1 MRQKRSWEITDEFWE
16 AAKPL
21 IPPPER
27 DSEKTYK
34 RKPGGG
40 RPPMDMRKALEGMF
54 HIMRTGTQWKAL
66 PKEFGSSSSTRR
78 YFRYWR
84 EKGVLPKPVGRRTGA
99 LRRGPRHPVGLAERG
114 RLHDQ
119 GASRPSVGREQ
130 PHRPGKKKGGV
141 ANCMMPQTQP

>member
-1 MRQKRSWEITDEFWE
+1 MRQKRSWEITDEFRE

-54 HIMRTGTQWKAL
+54 YVMRTGTQWKAL
-66 PKEFGSSSSTRR
+66 PKEFGSSSSVHR

-84 EKGVLPKPVGRRTGA
+84 EKGFFQSLWVAGLERYDEIRGIQWDWLSADGCMTKAPLA
-99 LRRGPRHPVGLAERG
+99 L
-114 RLHDQ
+114 Q
-119 GASRPSVGREQ
+119 SVGNNPTDR
-130 PHRPGKKKGGV
+130 GKKRKQ
-141 ANCMMPQTQP
+141 AASSC

>member
-54 HIMRTGTQWKAL
+54 HIMRAGAQWKAL
-66 PKEFGSSSSTRR
+66 TKEFDSSSSVRR

-84 EKGVLPKPVGRRTGA
+84 EKGVFQSLWVAGLERCDEARGIEWDWLSADGCMTKAPLA
-99 LRRGPRHPVGLAERG
+99 L
-114 RLHDQ
+114 Q
-119 GASRPSVGREQ
+119 SVGNSPTDRE
-130 PHRPGKKKGGV
+130 KKRKQ
-141 ANCMMPQTQP
+141 APSSC

>member
-40 RPPMDMRKALEGMF
+40 RPPMDMRKAPGGMF
-54 HIMRTGTQWKAL
+54 YIMRTGAHWKAL
-66 PKEFGSSSSTRR
+66 PKEFGSSSSVRR

-84 EKGVLPKPVGRRTGA
+84 EKGVFQSLWVAGLERYDEARGIEWDWLSADGCMTKAPLA
-99 LRRGPRHPVGLAERG
+99 L
-114 RLHDQ
+114 Q
-119 GASRPSVGREQ
+119 SVGNNPTDR
-130 PHRPGKKKGGV
+130 GKERKQ
-141 ANCMMPQTQP
+141 APSSC